1 MNFLQKISAI
11 WRNISLVQ
19 RALLTAVVLTSVI
32 VGGLLVYWA
41 RRPDMRLLYQD
52 LGPEEASK
60 ITEKIAEQGIAYQLR
75 NGGTSIYAPKEN
87 IYQLRLDMAKEGLP
101 AGEQGGYRI
110 FDDEKIGVSPF
121 VQNVNLKRALQEEL
135 AKSIQMIDGVVH
147 ARVHIVSAKQALFT
161 SESGGTTASVVIRL
175 RPGYRVSALNV
186 AAITHLVS
194 GSVEGLQAKNVT
206 VIDSTGRLLSGES
219 DETMARGASTVADYK
234 ERVEQNL
241 AAKVEDMLTTVL
253 GPGRATVRVSAVI
266 DMTSVNLVTET
277 YDPTKKVAKK
287 EEIKSNSETE
297 PGSVPAEGEPIVP
310 GGTKK
315 DETVLTEYAVGKT
328 VEQKV
333 DLPGEI
339 KSLKVAAVVDLSP
352 EVAADANQPE
362 AGAELAKIMQ
372 LSDVENLIR
381 NALGLEQTDALTVV
395 EARFHR
401 PLESLVDEETSGGL
415 DYIAIARQASL
426 GIMAVCALLV
436 LKVFSGSKKRTAA
449 GVAGQLPEAQGAVG
463 LLPAGTEA
471 AGSEALALRREVAGV
486 LQSNPERVRQLFASW
501 LEEGAQ
507 PQ

>member
-1 MNFLQKISAI
+1 MDFLRKINAI
-11 WRNISLVQ
+11 WRNVSLVQ
-19 RALLTAVVLTSVI
+19 RALLLAVLLTSVI
-32 VGGLLVYWA
+32 VGGLLFYWA

-75 NGGTSIYAPKEN
+75 NGGTAIYAPKEN

-147 ARVHIVSAKQALFT
+147 ARVHIVSAKQALFQ
-161 SESGGTTASVVIRL
+161 SDAGGTTASVIIRL
-175 RPGYRVSALNV
+175 RPGYRLSGLNV

-206 VIDSTGRLLSGES
+206 VIDSAGRLLSGEP

-277 YDPTKKVAKK
+277 YDPTTKVPKK

-297 PGSVPAEGEPIVP
+297 PGTVPAEGEAVVP

-315 DETVLTEYAVGKT
+315 DETVLTEYAVGKK

-339 KSLKVAAVVDLSP
+339 KSLKVAAVVDLMP
-352 EVAADANQPE
+352 DVAADANQTQ
-362 AGAELAKIMQ
+362 AGAEPTKIMQ
-372 LSDVENLIR
+372 LPDVENLIR

-401 PLESLVDEETSGGL
+401 PLESLVDEETSAGL

-436 LKVFSGSKKRTAA
+436 LKVFGGSRKKAA
-449 GVAGQLPEAQGAVG
+449 AAAGQLLQAQGAVG
-463 LLPAGTEA
+463 LLPAAAEA
-471 AGSEALALRREVAGV
+471 PASEALALRREIAGA

>member
-1 MNFLQKISAI
+1 MDFLRKINAI
-11 WRNISLVQ
+11 WRNVTLVQ
-19 RALLTAVVLTSVI
+19 RALLLAVLLTSVI
-32 VGGLLVYWA
+32 VGGLLFYWA
-41 RRPDMRLLYQD
+41 RRPDLRLLYQD
-52 LGPEEASK
+52 LSPEEASK

-75 NGGTSIYAPKEN
+75 NGGTTIYAPKEN

-110 FDDEKIGVSPF
+110 FDDEKIGISPF

-147 ARVHIVSAKQALFT
+147 ARVHLVNAKEALFK
-161 SESGGTTASVVIRL
+161 SEAGGTTASVIIRL
-175 RPGYRVSALNV
+175 RPGCRLSDLNV

-206 VIDSTGRLLSGES
+206 VIDSAGRLLSGEP

-277 YDPTKKVAKK
+277 YDPTTKVPKK

-297 PGSVPAEGEPIVP
+297 PGAVPAEGEPVVP

-315 DETVLTEYAVGKT
+315 DETVLTEYAVGKK

-333 DLPGEI
+333 DLP
-339 KSLKVAAVVDLSP
+339 VP
-352 EVAADANQPE
+352 ADANQPE

-372 LSDVENLIR
+372 LPDVENLIR

-401 PLESLVDEETSGGL
+401 PLESLVDEETSPGL

-436 LKVFSGSKKRTAA
+436 LKVFGGSKKRTAA
-449 GVAGQLPEAQGAVG
+449 AAAQLSQAQGAVG
-463 LLPAGTEA
+463 LLPAAAEA
-471 AGSEALALRREVAGV
+471 PASEALALRREIAGV

-507 PQ
+507 TQ